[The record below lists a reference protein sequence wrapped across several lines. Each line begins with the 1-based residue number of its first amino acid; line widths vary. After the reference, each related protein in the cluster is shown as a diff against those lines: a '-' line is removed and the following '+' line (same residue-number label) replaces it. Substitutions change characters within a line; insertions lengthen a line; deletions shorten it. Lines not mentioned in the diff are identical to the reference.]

1 MCKKELMCDRE
12 KAIRRCEDKQY
23 RMERQLQQME
33 RRLEKVER
41 EEKARDRKKREREIE
56 QRRDEEMRK
65 RARIEAEERYKVEAM
80 LIQKSHGS
88 GHRGCED

>member
-1 MCKKELMCDRE
+1 
-12 KAIRRCEDKQY
+12 
-23 RMERQLQQME
+23 
-33 RRLEKVER
+33 
-41 EEKARDRKKREREIE
+41 
-56 QRRDEEMRK
+56 MRK